1 MNLGRAPHQR
11 ATTVDGKL
19 PGEDM
24 KMGRAAFVLH
34 IKPDRVDEYVAAHR
48 EVWPEMRQAISDAG
62 IRNYSIFLDG
72 TRAFGYFEADDP
84 EASLESVGNTEVNA
98 RWQDAMSDL
107 LEARVDDTGPGLLP
121 EVFRL
126 D

>member
-1 MNLGRAPHQR
+1 MCAAALDEEPTLEGGNVA
-11 ATTVDGKL
+11 
-19 PGEDM
+19 
-24 KMGRAAFVLH
+24 RAAFVLH
-34 IKPDRVDEYVAAHR
+34 IRPDRVDDYVAAHR
-48 EVWPEMRQAISDAG
+48 EVWPEMRQAISDVG

-84 EASLESVGNTEVNA
+84 EASLESLGLTAINA

-107 LEARVDDTGPGLLP
+107 LKARVDDGGPGLLP
-121 EVFRL
+121 EIFRL